1 MSTIYDIVKAKE
13 VGIYYNEMN
22 KDRAPFLGETL
33 FPLDKKLGLDLKWIK
48 GSKGIPVA
56 LKSSAFDAKAEIR
69 DRIGFSEVNTEMPFF
84 KESMLVKESDRQE
97 LNKLLGNPANQPY
110 IDLITKNIF
119 DDVTT
124 LVDGGMVQ
132 LERMRMQLLSEG
144 KISIMAKGTDGTPKA
159 MDYDYNLSSEQKV
172 NADWTSPTSNP
183 VEDIL
188 KWMDAAEDRT
198 GSRPIK
204 AVCTRK
210 TWGYLLNNQNIQGEL
225 KALGQ
230 GNVTI
235 TNKMLENYLLDKLN
249 LRVAINSKKYRS
261 EAGVVSNYFKDDVF
275 TLLPDGNLGN
285 TWFGTTPEESDLM
298 SGATD
303 AEVSIVNKGIAV
315 TTTKETDP
323 VNVKTKAS
331 MIALPSFERADEI
344 VIANV
349 NNPS

>member
-1 MSTIYDIVKAKE
+1 MPTIYDIVKAKE
-13 VGIYYNEMN
+13 IGVYYNAMQ
-22 KDRAPFLGETL
+22 KDRAPYLGETL
-33 FPLDKKLGLDLKWIK
+33 FPFDKKLGLDLKWIK
-48 GSKGIPVA
+48 GSKGMPVA
-56 LKSSAFDAKAEIR
+56 LKSSGFDTKAELR
-69 DRIGFSEVNTEMPFF
+69 DRIGFSDVQTEMPFF
-84 KESMLVKESDRQE
+84 KEAMLVKESDRQE

-110 IDLITKNIF
+110 VDLITRNIF

-124 LVDGGMVQ
+124 LLEGALVQ

-144 KISIMAKGTDGTPKA
+144 KIAIMAKGIDGVAKP
-159 MDYDYNLSSEQKV
+159 MDYDYNLSETQKV
-172 NADWTSPTSNP
+172 STDWTSPTSNP

-188 KWMDAAEDRT
+188 KWMDDAEDRT
-198 GSRPIK
+198 GSRPTRAI
-204 AVCTRK
+204 CTRK

-225 KALGQ
+225 KALSQ
-230 GNVTI
+230 GNITI
-235 TNKMLENYLLDKLN
+235 TNQMLENYLLDKLN
-249 LRVAINSKKYRS
+249 LRVVVNSKKYKT
-261 EAGVVSNYFKDDVF
+261 EAGVVTNYFKDDVF
-275 TLLPDGNLGN
+275 TLLPDGGLGK

-303 AEVSIVNKGIAV
+303 AEVNIVNLGIAI